1 MPSVPTL
8 TDGVVTL
15 RAHGPEDVEA
25 AREQSVD
32 PQSRRWTTV
41 PVPYERADAEFFV
54 TELMPRGWA
63 ENTEWGFALEAEGRY
78 GGTISLRNLGDRR
91 AELGYGA
98 HPRLR
103 GKGYVERGLRLLLEW
118 GFAAMDLRT
127 VIWWAHVGNWPSRR
141 VAWRL
146 GFSFE
151 GTVRD
156 WQPQRGE
163 LRTAWVGTLLRDDP
177 REPRTRWLA
186 NPVLEG
192 EGVRL
197 RPFTEADVPRVVEAL
212 GDPVTQHSLAF
223 LPRDPDAD
231 AGRAFLEQVQERLAT
246 DHTITWAFCAPD
258 DDRLMGVVGLYRM
271 STEPEVGYLAHP
283 EARGRGLTT
292 RAAAVAVHHAF
303 ADLGLPRLAGY
314 AAAPNAASLAVLEKL
329 GMTRIGVQRQAAH
342 DGAGDAVDLV
352 GYDLL
357 ASEWA
362 DQNSTP
368 MPSTDSAAPTSAGD
382 R

>member
-15 RAHGPEDVEA
+15 RAHRPDDA
-25 AREQSVD
+25 AAATEQSVD
-32 PQSRRWTTV
+32 PLSQRWTTV

-63 ENTEWGFALEAEGRY
+63 ENTEWGFVLEAEGRY
-78 GGTISLRNLGDRR
+78 GGTISLRNLGERR
-91 AELGYGA
+91 AEVGYGA
-98 HPRLR
+98 HPWLR

-118 GFAAMDLRT
+118 GFAEMDLRT
-127 VIWWAHVGNWPSRR
+127 VIWWAHVGNWASRR

-192 EGVRL
+192 DGVRL
-197 RPFTEADVPRVVEAL
+197 RPFTDADVPRVVEAI

-223 LPRDPDAD
+223 LPRDPGEAE
-231 AGRAFLEQVQERLAT
+231 GRRYLEQVQERLAT
-246 DHTITWAFCAPD
+246 DHTITWAFCTPD
-258 DDRLMGVVGLYRM
+258 DDRLMGAVGLYRF
-271 STEPEVGYLAHP
+271 TEEPEIGYLTHP
-283 EARGRGLTT
+283 DARGRGLTT
-292 RAAAVAVHHAF
+292 RAAAVAVRHAF
-303 ADLGLPRLAGY
+303 EDLGLPRLAGY

-329 GMTRIGVQRQAAH
+329 GMQRVGVQRQAAH
-342 DGAGDAVDLV
+342 DGDGNAVDLV

-368 MPSTDSAAPTSAGD
+368 MPSTDSAAPTSAGE